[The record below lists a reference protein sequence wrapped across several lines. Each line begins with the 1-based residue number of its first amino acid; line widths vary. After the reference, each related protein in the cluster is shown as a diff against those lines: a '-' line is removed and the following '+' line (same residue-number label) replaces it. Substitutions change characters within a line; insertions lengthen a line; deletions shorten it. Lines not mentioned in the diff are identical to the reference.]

1 MLNLANK
8 PVLVLGLGG
17 RGRAACE
24 LLRRDGAIVVAAD
37 SADTPDLH
45 AGAKHLRSLGIEVAL
60 GVAVPPRGDFALV
73 VVSPAVRMDDDLVQ
87 AVMQRE
93 LPILGEM
100 EFGFQHAKC
109 LSIAIA
115 GTNGKGTTA
124 ELVERVLASNHRKTV
139 LAGHQ
144 ARPVCSVVEQTR
156 DLDFLILQINAFQL
170 ELTRFFRPSVAVL
183 MNLAPDHLD
192 RYATAD
198 DYVCAHAGLFRQQQ
212 QHDWAVIQNEALTRL
227 TQLNVPVR
235 AKIITF
241 SASDPNADLHLD
253 RGLLISRIPN
263 WPGPLLD
270 IDHCQLRGPH
280 NAENLMAALAVGH
293 VLRLPLEAPLSC

>member
-24 LLRRDGAIVVAAD
+24 LLRRAGAIVVAAD

-87 AVMQRE
+87 AVMQRK

-139 LAGHQ
+139 FAGHQ

-198 DYVCAHAGLFRQQQ
+198 DYVLVDSRGTVHGKAEVLRQAADPGILVAVNEP
-212 QHDWAVIQNEALTRL
+212 HDHQVRLYGEVAVVIARL
-227 TQLNVPVR
+227 DQRGTDHGRPYDIPVR
-235 AKIITF
+235 FTDVWVRREGRWVCT
-241 SASDPNADLHLD
+241 SGHAS
-253 RGLLISRIPN
+253 
-263 WPGPLLD
+263 
-270 IDHCQLRGPH
+270 
-280 NAENLMAALAVGH
+280 
-293 VLRLPLEAPLSC
+293 RLG